1 MMKTRPRFRTCMC
14 ENGDWLDNSECG
26 KLFEIAIK
34 CPFIPPE
41 DPRCSEFLDILLD
54 DLFHLILRFTHFIP
68 NLECVPTIE

>member
-1 MMKTRPRFRTCMC
+1 MKTRPRFRTCMC

-41 DPRCSEFLDILLD
+41 DPRCSKFGKKFYTGTNYKVAAGINGICQITKS
-54 DLFHLILRFTHFIP
+54 F
-68 NLECVPTIE
+68 

>member
-1 MMKTRPRFRTCMC
+1 MC

-41 DPRCSEFLDILLD
+41 DPRCSKFLRDLQLDYLFQIQGKKFLDLLIRND
-54 DLFHLILRFTHFIP
+54 FIP
-68 NLECVPTIE
+68 N